1 MVGSALD
8 GMYLNYHWP
17 LTLVNLLNDLISNQQ
32 YAPNVPQLADLPV
45 ARVWFSQPRPSS
57 DPTQEVLTVNFKL
70 PLSVGEFSIE
80 IMRVACTFNVW
91 YKDRNNNW
99 IQMRDENYQPMT
111 ITLSS
116 SQEVAWYKYHVYTY
130 PIVAKAVQFRISR
143 NYDPTLGNQPFNI
156 GLRQGLIRRNI
167 YARSDGTQA
176 MEPEQDALGN
186 VIAKYIQDWDAPDA
200 IDDKPTTFWKCSPQ
214 PDSQAVV
221 SLYLDF
227 RNPDGTPQLIDS
239 LYLDPVYTNQNL
251 NVYYSTDDTVGTRK
265 LSPISL
271 PPDFDENT
279 QWTAGTGLID
289 ISDPD
294 QTSVYVVPMAI
305 GPQISQP
312 AWIGVVW
319 TPNFDSVTD
328 APPTNPTLFGVAPG
342 ISAVQMITI
351 NGTSTGGSFALSL
364 DGINYTTAPLD
375 DTSTGDDVQAALE
388 PLLGIGNI
396 MVAGDAGGPWTAS
409 FYGAYGQQPVP
420 LLQYTDSLTG
430 IPQPTITVTTVTAGV
445 FPPNAGGDQYWP
457 TLYFDCGAV
466 EVVLEFN
473 NGSADP
479 ILFSAPLYPPPAPG
493 IPLCIVAGWIYSD
506 PIPQVFISV
515 VLPDG
520 TSLVTTT
527 LPATNLPTQISFDGE
542 VGYKD
547 FQGIMSALVVKLDS
561 YTNAYQAF
569 QANPPVY
576 VNPDPVQPDPHTGKV
591 PSTTLDDAVLAV
603 DWTLQDMPC
612 GGGHA
617 SFYESKIWT
626 PIFANYVTQKGKY
639 YFPNPVLV
647 SYLQL
652 EFTNLTE
659 EPYPVYDSGIS
670 VMYQVFPISVT
681 QTQTAPP
688 ISAGILAVAGQIL
701 GGGIGSVNWLNANSI
716 NAAVNSIFNSTVSPI
731 TVQVGPGYTV
741 SSAQALPNS
750 VGSSAYGNTNE
761 IASPWIYRR
770 ELVNTAVLAS
780 QNLNNTL
787 YNIGSQVLN
796 PLINS
801 VTSTISGAFNSLIN
815 FTPSAT
821 SLPLQGT
828 DYWVVPGQTLALA
841 ANVMTGLTQA
851 FTTALNRKPATDYR
865 LRFLTTSVH
874 QYDIRTAV
882 RDAAIAYSAGVREVS
897 AFRTTYIAT
906 QDPPAFK
913 FAPYDP
919 NQWVFHNIVQLP
931 SGPISTAGVVYQIQN
946 PLFDTTLDNWDQA
959 QGSWSIDPGQ
969 GKYQYG
975 AATVTADGTEKE
987 LLSALVTAWPAV
999 TPGANFAL
1007 SVWVQWQDVI
1017 STGTPVVLA
1026 ASYYDIDG
1034 NFLSQDS
1041 TSVAVTGTSEPDGG
1055 LTSLWASGG
1064 GILVTLDGQI
1074 PDGAAQLKI
1083 GLVVQPAATAGQFW
1097 FDTVLLDSTDV
1108 VEGTIFIDLI
1118 TSSTFVKVDF
1128 EFTDSGTVRSDD
1140 MWAQADPFDT
1150 NISSTKLAYYTSTY
1164 PSTVPSG
1171 TWGDDNAKWADPTIM
1186 WGEPFA
1192 VVSINVD
1199 PNMNYTGKRVLHI
1212 TRAAGYGEA
1221 GVNIR
1226 QVTGFVPNGL
1236 ARLNCQFFKPVAD
1249 GDQVILRLRRLSDGV
1264 YIYQYTFNPDKIA
1277 GFWYLLQT
1285 PFFEIP
1291 DVADQ
1296 IYTLEVRVSGDA
1308 GGDFYLNDAWTDV
1321 AQIRYF
1327 ARLRGEGN
1335 FLHDVTA
1342 LRYAGLAIVSN
1353 TTPVNEVSCQ
1363 AAILSPNAWAYGAVL
1378 VPNYL
1383 K

>member
-17 LTLVNLLNDLISNQQ
+17 LSLVNLLNDLISNQQ

-57 DPTQEVLTVNFKL
+57 DPTQEILTINFKL
-70 PLSVGEFSIE
+70 PLSIGEFSIE

-111 ITLSS
+111 ITLAP
-116 SQEVAWYKYHVYTY
+116 SQEVSWYKYHVYTY
-130 PIVAKAVQFRISR
+130 PIVARAVQFRISR
-143 NYDPTLGNQPFNI
+143 NLDLTLGNRPFNI
-156 GLRQGLIRRNI
+156 GLRNGLIRRNI
-167 YARSDGTQA
+167 YARNDGTQA

-186 VIAKYIQDWDAPDA
+186 VITKYIQDWDAPDA

-214 PDSQAVV
+214 PGPDAVV

-227 RNPDGTPQLIDS
+227 RNPDGTPQLIDT

-271 PPDFDENT
+271 PPDLDENT
-279 QWTAGTGLID
+279 QWTAGIGLID
-289 ISDPD
+289 ISDPG
-294 QTSVYVVPMAI
+294 QTSVYVVPMAV

-319 TPNFDSVTD
+319 TPNFDPVTN
-328 APPTNPTLFGVAPG
+328 APPVNPTLFGVAPG
-342 ISAVQMITI
+342 ISAVQMISL
-351 NGTSTGGSFALSL
+351 NGTATGGSFALSL
-364 DGINYTTAPLD
+364 DVINYTGPLTDTA
-375 DTSTGDDVQAALE
+375 TGDDIQAALE
-388 PLLGIGNI
+388 SLLGIGNI
-396 MVAGDAGGPWTAS
+396 MVTGNAGGPWAAS
-409 FYGAYGQQPVP
+409 FYGALGQQPVP

-430 IPQPTITVTTVTAGV
+430 IPQPTIKVVTTVTGV

-457 TLYFDCGAV
+457 VLSFDCGAL
-466 EVVLEFN
+466 EVVLEFT
-473 NGSADP
+473 NGETP
-479 ILFSAPLYPPPAPG
+479 ILFSASLYPPPAPY
-493 IPLCIVAGWIYSD
+493 IPLRIVAGWVYSS
-506 PIPQVFISV
+506 PVPQVFLSV

-520 TSLVTTT
+520 TSLVNTT
-527 LPATNLPTQISFDGE
+527 LPAPNLPTKITFDGE

-547 FQGIMSALVVKLDS
+547 FQGVMTALVVKLDS
-561 YTNAYQAF
+561 YTNSYQAF
-569 QANPPVY
+569 QANPSVY
-576 VNPDPVQPDPHTGKV
+576 VNPDPVQPDPHTGRV
-591 PSTTLDDAVLAV
+591 PSTTLDDAILAV

-639 YFPNPVLV
+639 FFPHPVMV

-659 EPYPVYDSGIS
+659 EPYPVYDSGIN

-716 NAAVNSIFNSTVSPI
+716 TAAVNSIFNSTVSPI
-731 TVQVGPGYTV
+731 TVQVGPGYTTSTV
-741 SSAQALPNS
+741 PAVPNS

-761 IASPWIYRR
+761 ISSPWIYRR
-770 ELVNTAVLAS
+770 ELINTAVLAS
-780 QNLNNTL
+780 QNLNSML
-787 YNIGSQVLN
+787 YDTGSQVLN
-796 PLINS
+796 PLINN
-801 VTSTISGAFNSLIN
+801 VVGNIAGAFNTLIN

-828 DYWVVPGQTLALA
+828 DFWVVPGQTLALA

-851 FTTALNRKPATDYR
+851 LQTALNRKPATTYR

-882 RDAAIAYSAGVREVS
+882 RDAAIAYFAGVREVS
-897 AFRTTYIAT
+897 AFVTRYIAT
-906 QDPPAFK
+906 QDPPVFK
-913 FAPYDP
+913 FSLYDP
-919 NQWVFHNIVQLP
+919 QQWLYHNIVQLP
-931 SGPISTAGVVYQIQN
+931 SGPISTAGITYQIQN

-975 AATVTADGTEKE
+975 AATCTATGTEQE

-999 TPGANFAL
+999 TPGANFSL
-1007 SVWVQWQDVI
+1007 SVWVQWQHVT
-1017 STGTPVVLA
+1017 TGTPVMLA
-1026 ASYYDIDG
+1026 ANYYDADG
-1034 NFLSQDS
+1034 NFLNQDT
-1041 TSVAVTGTSEPDGG
+1041 TSITASG
-1055 LTSLWASGG
+1055 TSLWGSGHG
-1064 GILVTLDGQI
+1064 QLVTVNGQI
-1074 PDGAAQLKI
+1074 PNGAAELKI
-1083 GLVVQPAATAGQFW
+1083 GLVVGATTGAGQFW
-1097 FDTVLLDSTDV
+1097 FDTVLINSTDV
-1108 VEGTIFIDLI
+1108 VEGTVFTDLI

-1171 TWGDDNAKWADPTIM
+1171 TWGDDNAKWADPTIV
-1186 WGEPFA
+1186 WGEPRA

-1199 PNMNYTGKRVLHI
+1199 PNMNYNGKRVLHI

-1221 GVNIR
+1221 GINIR

-1327 ARLRGEGN
+1327 ARLGGEGN

-1342 LRYAGLAIVSN
+1342 LRYTGLAIVSN

-1363 AAILSPNAWAYGAVL
+1363 AAILSPTAWMYSATL
-1378 VPNYL
+1378 TPNYL

>member
-1 MVGSALD
+1 
-8 GMYLNYHWP
+8 
-17 LTLVNLLNDLISNQQ
+17 
-32 YAPNVPQLADLPV
+32 
-45 ARVWFSQPRPSS
+45 
-57 DPTQEVLTVNFKL
+57 
-70 PLSVGEFSIE
+70 
-80 IMRVACTFNVW
+80 MRVACTFNVW

-111 ITLSS
+111 ITLAP
-116 SQEVAWYKYHVYTY
+116 SQEVSWYKYHVYTY
-130 PIVAKAVQFRISR
+130 PIVARAVQFRISR
-143 NYDPTLGNQPFNI
+143 NLDLTLGNRPFNI
-156 GLRQGLIRRNI
+156 GLRNGLIRRNI
-167 YARSDGTQA
+167 YARNDGTQA

-186 VIAKYIQDWDAPDA
+186 VITKYIQDWDAPDA

-214 PDSQAVV
+214 PGPDAVV

-227 RNPDGTPQLIDS
+227 RNPDGTPQLIDT

-271 PPDFDENT
+271 PPDLDENT
-279 QWTAGTGLID
+279 QWTAGIGLID
-289 ISDPD
+289 ISDPG
-294 QTSVYVVPMAI
+294 QTSVYVVPMAV

-319 TPNFDSVTD
+319 TPNFDPVTN
-328 APPTNPTLFGVAPG
+328 APPVNPTLFGVAPG
-342 ISAVQMITI
+342 ISAVQMISL
-351 NGTSTGGSFALSL
+351 NGTATGGSFALSL
-364 DGINYTTAPLD
+364 DGINYTGPLTDTA
-375 DTSTGDDVQAALE
+375 TGDDIQAALE
-388 PLLGIGNI
+388 SLLGIGNI
-396 MVAGDAGGPWTAS
+396 MVTGNAGGPWAAS
-409 FYGAYGQQPVP
+409 FYGALGQQPVP

-430 IPQPTITVTTVTAGV
+430 IPQPTIKVVTTVTGV

-457 TLYFDCGAV
+457 VLSFDCGAL
-466 EVVLEFN
+466 EVVLEFT
-473 NGSADP
+473 NGETP
-479 ILFSAPLYPPPAPG
+479 ILFSASLYPPPAPY
-493 IPLCIVAGWIYSD
+493 IPLRIVAGWVYSS
-506 PIPQVFISV
+506 PVPQVFLSV

-520 TSLVTTT
+520 TSLVNTT
-527 LPATNLPTQISFDGE
+527 LPAPNLPTKITFDGE

-547 FQGIMSALVVKLDS
+547 FQGVMTALVVKLDS
-561 YTNAYQAF
+561 YTNSYQAF
-569 QANPPVY
+569 QANPSVY
-576 VNPDPVQPDPHTGKV
+576 VNPDPVQPDPHTGRV
-591 PSTTLDDAVLAV
+591 PSTTLDDAILAV

-639 YFPNPVLV
+639 FFPHPVMV

-659 EPYPVYDSGIS
+659 EPYPVYDSGIN

-716 NAAVNSIFNSTVSPI
+716 TAAVNSIFNSTVSPI
-731 TVQVGPGYTV
+731 TVQVGPGYTTSTV
-741 SSAQALPNS
+741 PAVPNS

-761 IASPWIYRR
+761 ISSPWIYRR
-770 ELVNTAVLAS
+770 ELINTAVLAS
-780 QNLNNTL
+780 QNLNSML
-787 YNIGSQVLN
+787 YDTGSQVLN
-796 PLINS
+796 PLINN
-801 VTSTISGAFNSLIN
+801 VVGNIAGAFNTLIN

-828 DYWVVPGQTLALA
+828 DFWVVPGQTLALA

-851 FTTALNRKPATDYR
+851 LQTALNRKPATTYR

-882 RDAAIAYSAGVREVS
+882 RDAAIAYFAGVREVS
-897 AFRTTYIAT
+897 AFVTRYIAT
-906 QDPPAFK
+906 QDPPVFK
-913 FAPYDP
+913 FSLYDP
-919 NQWVFHNIVQLP
+919 QQWLYHNIVQLP
-931 SGPISTAGVVYQIQN
+931 SGPISTAGITYQIQN

-987 LLSALVTAWPAV
+987 LLSALVTAWPEV

-1007 SVWVQWQDVI
+1007 SVWVQWQHVT
-1017 STGTPVVLA
+1017 TGTPVVLA
-1026 ASYYDIDG
+1026 ANYYDADG
-1034 NFLSQDS
+1034 NFLNQDT
-1041 TSVAVTGTSEPDGG
+1041 TSITASG
-1055 LTSLWASGG
+1055 TSLWGSGHG
-1064 GILVTLDGQI
+1064 QLVTVNGQI
-1074 PDGAAQLKI
+1074 PDGATELKI
-1083 GLVVQPAATAGQFW
+1083 GLVVGATTGAGQFW
-1097 FDTVLLDSTDV
+1097 FDTVLINSTDV
-1108 VEGTIFIDLI
+1108 VEGTVFTDLI

-1171 TWGDDNAKWADPTIM
+1171 TWGDDNAKWADPTIV
-1186 WGEPFA
+1186 WGEPRA

-1199 PNMNYTGKRVLHI
+1199 PNMNYNGKRVLHI

-1221 GVNIR
+1221 GINIR

-1249 GDQVILRLRRLSDGV
+1249 GDQVIVRLRRLSDGV
-1264 YIYQYTFNPDKIA
+1264 YIYQYTFDPDPIA

-1327 ARLRGEGN
+1327 ARLGGEGN

-1342 LRYAGLAIVSN
+1342 LRYTGLAIVSN

-1363 AAILSPNAWAYGAVL
+1363 AAILSPTAWMYSATL
-1378 VPNYL
+1378 TPNYL

>member
-1 MVGSALD
+1 MSRGLGDV
-8 GMYLNYHWP
+8 
-17 LTLVNLLNDLISNQQ
+17 
-32 YAPNVPQLADLPV
+32 
-45 ARVWFSQPRPSS
+45 
-57 DPTQEVLTVNFKL
+57 
-70 PLSVGEFSIE
+70 
-80 IMRVACTFNVW
+80 
-91 YKDRNNNW
+91 YKR
-99 IQMRDENYQPMT
+99 Q
-111 ITLSS
+111 
-116 SQEVAWYKYHVYTY
+116 VYTY
-130 PIVAKAVQFRISR
+130 PIVARAVQFRISR
-143 NYDPTLGNQPFNI
+143 NLDLTLGNRPFNI
-156 GLRQGLIRRNI
+156 GLRNGLIRRNI
-167 YARSDGTQA
+167 YARNDGTQA

-186 VIAKYIQDWDAPDA
+186 VITKYIQDWDAPDA

-214 PDSQAVV
+214 PGPDAVV

-227 RNPDGTPQLIDS
+227 RNPDGTPQLIDT

-271 PPDFDENT
+271 PPDLDENT
-279 QWTAGTGLID
+279 QWTAGIGLID
-289 ISDPD
+289 ISDPG
-294 QTSVYVVPMAI
+294 QTSVYVVPMAV

-319 TPNFDSVTD
+319 TPNFDPVTN
-328 APPTNPTLFGVAPG
+328 APPVNPTLFGVAPG
-342 ISAVQMITI
+342 ISAVQMISL
-351 NGTSTGGSFALSL
+351 NGTATGGSFALSL
-364 DGINYTTAPLD
+364 DGINYTGPLTDTA
-375 DTSTGDDVQAALE
+375 TGDDIQAALE
-388 PLLGIGNI
+388 SLLGIGNI
-396 MVAGDAGGPWTAS
+396 MVTGNAGGPWAAS
-409 FYGAYGQQPVP
+409 FYGALGQQPVP

-430 IPQPTITVTTVTAGV
+430 IPQPTIKVVTTVTGV

-457 TLYFDCGAV
+457 VLSFDCGAL
-466 EVVLEFN
+466 EVVLEFT
-473 NGSADP
+473 NGETP
-479 ILFSAPLYPPPAPG
+479 ILFSASLYPPPAPY
-493 IPLCIVAGWIYSD
+493 IPLRIVAGWVYSS
-506 PIPQVFISV
+506 PVPQVFLSV

-520 TSLVTTT
+520 TSLVNTT
-527 LPATNLPTQISFDGE
+527 LPAPNLPTKITFDGE

-547 FQGIMSALVVKLDS
+547 FQGVMTALVVKLDS
-561 YTNAYQAF
+561 YTNSYQAF
-569 QANPPVY
+569 QANPSVY
-576 VNPDPVQPDPHTGKV
+576 VNPDPVQPDPHTGRV
-591 PSTTLDDAVLAV
+591 PSTTLDDAILAV

-639 YFPNPVLV
+639 FFPHPVMV

-659 EPYPVYDSGIS
+659 EPYPVYDSGIN

-716 NAAVNSIFNSTVSPI
+716 TAAVNSIFNSTVSPI
-731 TVQVGPGYTV
+731 TVQVGPGYTTSTV
-741 SSAQALPNS
+741 PAVPNS

-761 IASPWIYRR
+761 ISSPWIYRR
-770 ELVNTAVLAS
+770 ELINTAVLAS
-780 QNLNNTL
+780 QNLNSML
-787 YNIGSQVLN
+787 YDTGSQVLN
-796 PLINS
+796 PLINN
-801 VTSTISGAFNSLIN
+801 VVGNIAGAFNTLIN

-828 DYWVVPGQTLALA
+828 DFWVVPGQTLALA

-851 FTTALNRKPATDYR
+851 LQTALNRKPATTYR

-882 RDAAIAYSAGVREVS
+882 RDAAIAYFAGVREVS
-897 AFRTTYIAT
+897 AFVTRYIAT
-906 QDPPAFK
+906 QDPPVFK
-913 FAPYDP
+913 FSLYDP
-919 NQWVFHNIVQLP
+919 QQWLYHNIVQLP
-931 SGPISTAGVVYQIQN
+931 SGPISTAGITYQIQN

-987 LLSALVTAWPAV
+987 LLSALVTAWPEV

-1007 SVWVQWQDVI
+1007 SVWVQWQHVT
-1017 STGTPVVLA
+1017 TGTPVVLA
-1026 ASYYDIDG
+1026 ANYYDADG
-1034 NFLSQDS
+1034 NFLNQDT
-1041 TSVAVTGTSEPDGG
+1041 TSITASG
-1055 LTSLWASGG
+1055 TSLWGSGHG
-1064 GILVTLDGQI
+1064 QLVTVNGQI
-1074 PDGAAQLKI
+1074 PDGATELKI
-1083 GLVVQPAATAGQFW
+1083 GLVVGATTGAGQFW
-1097 FDTVLLDSTDV
+1097 FDTVLINSTDV
-1108 VEGTIFIDLI
+1108 VEGTVFTDLI
-1118 TSSTFVKVDF
+1118 TSSTFVKVNF

-1140 MWAQADPFDT
+1140 MWAQADPLDT

-1171 TWGDDNAKWADPTIM
+1171 TWGDDNAKWADPTIV

-1199 PNMNYTGKRVLHI
+1199 PNMNYNGKRVLHI

-1226 QVTGFVPNGL
+1226 QVTGFVPNAL

-1264 YIYQYTFNPDKIA
+1264 YIYQHTFNPDKIA

-1291 DVADQ
+1291 DVPDQ

-1327 ARLRGEGN
+1327 ARLGGEGN

>member
-57 DPTQEVLTVNFKL
+57 DPTQEILTINFKL
-70 PLSVGEFSIE
+70 PLSIGEFSIE

-111 ITLSS
+111 ITLAP
-116 SQEVAWYKYHVYTY
+116 SQEVSWYKYHVYTY
-130 PIVAKAVQFRISR
+130 PIVARAVQFRISR
-143 NYDPTLGNQPFNI
+143 NLDLTLGNRPFNI
-156 GLRQGLIRRNI
+156 GLRNGLIRRNI
-167 YARSDGTQA
+167 YARNDGTQA

-186 VIAKYIQDWDAPDA
+186 VITKYIQDWDAPDA

-214 PDSQAVV
+214 PGPDAVV

-227 RNPDGTPQLIDS
+227 RNPDGTPQLIDT

-271 PPDFDENT
+271 PPDLDENT
-279 QWTAGTGLID
+279 QWTAGIGLID
-289 ISDPD
+289 ISDPG
-294 QTSVYVVPMAI
+294 QTSVYVVPMAV

-319 TPNFDSVTD
+319 TPNFDPVTN
-328 APPTNPTLFGVAPG
+328 APPVNPTLFGVAPG
-342 ISAVQMITI
+342 ISAVQMISL
-351 NGTSTGGSFALSL
+351 NGTATGGSFALSL
-364 DGINYTTAPLD
+364 DGINYTGPLTDTA
-375 DTSTGDDVQAALE
+375 TGDDIQAALE
-388 PLLGIGNI
+388 SLLGIGNI
-396 MVAGDAGGPWTAS
+396 MVTGNAGGPWAAS
-409 FYGAYGQQPVP
+409 FYGALGQQPVP

-430 IPQPTITVTTVTAGV
+430 IPQPTIKVVTTVTGV

-457 TLYFDCGAV
+457 VLSFDCGAL
-466 EVVLEFN
+466 EVVLEFT
-473 NGSADP
+473 NGETP
-479 ILFSAPLYPPPAPG
+479 ILFSASLYPPPAPY
-493 IPLCIVAGWIYSD
+493 IPLRIVAGWVYSS
-506 PIPQVFISV
+506 PVPQVFLSV

-520 TSLVTTT
+520 TSLVNTT
-527 LPATNLPTQISFDGE
+527 LPAPNLPTKITFDGE

-547 FQGIMSALVVKLDS
+547 FQGVMTALVVKLDS
-561 YTNAYQAF
+561 YTNSYQAF
-569 QANPPVY
+569 QANPSVY
-576 VNPDPVQPDPHTGKV
+576 VNPDPVQPDPHTGRV
-591 PSTTLDDAVLAV
+591 PSTTLDDAILAV

-639 YFPNPVLV
+639 FFPHPVMV

-659 EPYPVYDSGIS
+659 EPYPVYDSGIN

-716 NAAVNSIFNSTVSPI
+716 TAAVNSIFNSTVSPI
-731 TVQVGPGYTV
+731 TVQVGPGYTTSTV
-741 SSAQALPNS
+741 PAVPNS

-761 IASPWIYRR
+761 ISSPWIYRR
-770 ELVNTAVLAS
+770 ELINTAVLAS
-780 QNLNNTL
+780 QNLNSML
-787 YNIGSQVLN
+787 YDTGSQVLN
-796 PLINS
+796 PLINN
-801 VTSTISGAFNSLIN
+801 VVGNIAGAFNTLIN

-828 DYWVVPGQTLALA
+828 DFWVVPGQTLALA

-851 FTTALNRKPATDYR
+851 LQTALNRKPATTYR

-882 RDAAIAYSAGVREVS
+882 RDAAIAYFAGVREVS
-897 AFRTTYIAT
+897 AFVTRYIAT
-906 QDPPAFK
+906 QDPPVFK
-913 FAPYDP
+913 FSLYDP
-919 NQWVFHNIVQLP
+919 QQWLYHNIVQLP
-931 SGPISTAGVVYQIQN
+931 SGPISTAGITYQIQN

-987 LLSALVTAWPAV
+987 LLSALVTAWPEV

-1007 SVWVQWQDVI
+1007 SVWVQWQHVT
-1017 STGTPVVLA
+1017 TGTPVVLA
-1026 ASYYDIDG
+1026 ANYYDADG
-1034 NFLSQDS
+1034 NFLNQDT
-1041 TSVAVTGTSEPDGG
+1041 TSITASG
-1055 LTSLWASGG
+1055 TSLWGSGHG
-1064 GILVTLDGQI
+1064 QLVTVNGQI
-1074 PDGAAQLKI
+1074 PDGATELKI
-1083 GLVVQPAATAGQFW
+1083 GLVVGATTGAGQFW
-1097 FDTVLLDSTDV
+1097 FDTVLINSTDV
-1108 VEGTIFIDLI
+1108 VEGTVFTDLI

-1171 TWGDDNAKWADPTIM
+1171 TWGDDNAKWADPTIV
-1186 WGEPFA
+1186 WGEPRA

-1199 PNMNYTGKRVLHI
+1199 PNMNYNGKRVLHI

-1221 GVNIR
+1221 GINIR

-1249 GDQVILRLRRLSDGV
+1249 GDQVIVRLRRLSDGV
-1264 YIYQYTFNPDKIA
+1264 YIYQYTFDPDPIA

-1327 ARLRGEGN
+1327 ARLGGEGN

-1342 LRYAGLAIVSN
+1342 LRYTGLAIVSN

-1363 AAILSPNAWAYGAVL
+1363 AAILSPTAWMYSATL
-1378 VPNYL
+1378 TPNYL

>member
-1 MVGSALD
+1 M
-8 GMYLNYHWP
+8 
-17 LTLVNLLNDLISNQQ
+17 
-32 YAPNVPQLADLPV
+32 
-45 ARVWFSQPRPSS
+45 
-57 DPTQEVLTVNFKL
+57 
-70 PLSVGEFSIE
+70 
-80 IMRVACTFNVW
+80 
-91 YKDRNNNW
+91 
-99 IQMRDENYQPMT
+99 
-111 ITLSS
+111 
-116 SQEVAWYKYHVYTY
+116 
-130 PIVAKAVQFRISR
+130 
-143 NYDPTLGNQPFNI
+143 GNRPFNI
-156 GLRQGLIRRNI
+156 GLRNGLIRRNI
-167 YARSDGTQA
+167 YARNDGTQA

-186 VIAKYIQDWDAPDA
+186 VITKYIQDWDAPDA

-214 PDSQAVV
+214 PGPDAVV

-227 RNPDGTPQLIDS
+227 RNPDGTPQLIDT

-271 PPDFDENT
+271 PPDLDENT
-279 QWTAGTGLID
+279 QWTAGIGLID
-289 ISDPD
+289 ISDPG
-294 QTSVYVVPMAI
+294 QTSVYVVPMAV

-319 TPNFDSVTD
+319 TPNFDPVTN
-328 APPTNPTLFGVAPG
+328 APPVNPTLFGVAPG
-342 ISAVQMITI
+342 ISAVQMISL
-351 NGTSTGGSFALSL
+351 NGTATGGSFALSL
-364 DGINYTTAPLD
+364 DGINYTGPLTDTA
-375 DTSTGDDVQAALE
+375 TGDDIQAALE
-388 PLLGIGNI
+388 SLLGIGNI
-396 MVAGDAGGPWTAS
+396 MVTGNAGGPWAAS
-409 FYGAYGQQPVP
+409 FYGALGQQPVP

-430 IPQPTITVTTVTAGV
+430 IPQPTIKVVTTVTGV

-457 TLYFDCGAV
+457 VLSFDCGAL
-466 EVVLEFN
+466 EVVLEFT
-473 NGSADP
+473 NGETP
-479 ILFSAPLYPPPAPG
+479 ILFSASLYPPPAPY
-493 IPLCIVAGWIYSD
+493 IPLRIVAGWVYSS
-506 PIPQVFISV
+506 PVPQVFLSV

-520 TSLVTTT
+520 TSLVNTT
-527 LPATNLPTQISFDGE
+527 LPAPNLPTKITFDGE

-547 FQGIMSALVVKLDS
+547 FQGVMTALVVKLDS
-561 YTNAYQAF
+561 YTNSYQAF
-569 QANPPVY
+569 QANPSVY
-576 VNPDPVQPDPHTGKV
+576 VNPDPVQPDPHTGRV
-591 PSTTLDDAVLAV
+591 PSTTLDDAILAV

-639 YFPNPVLV
+639 FFPHPVMV

-659 EPYPVYDSGIS
+659 EPYPVYDSGIN

-716 NAAVNSIFNSTVSPI
+716 TAAVNSIFNSTVSPI
-731 TVQVGPGYTV
+731 TVQVGPGYTTSTV
-741 SSAQALPNS
+741 PAVPNS

-761 IASPWIYRR
+761 ISSPWIYRR
-770 ELVNTAVLAS
+770 ELINTAVLAS
-780 QNLNNTL
+780 QNLNSML
-787 YNIGSQVLN
+787 YDTGSQVLN
-796 PLINS
+796 PLINN
-801 VTSTISGAFNSLIN
+801 VVGNIAGAFNTLIN

-828 DYWVVPGQTLALA
+828 DFWVVPGQTLALA

-851 FTTALNRKPATDYR
+851 LQTALNRKPATTYR

-882 RDAAIAYSAGVREVS
+882 RDAAIAYFAGVREVS
-897 AFRTTYIAT
+897 AFVTRYIAT
-906 QDPPAFK
+906 QDPPVFK
-913 FAPYDP
+913 FSLYDP
-919 NQWVFHNIVQLP
+919 QQWLYHNIVQLP
-931 SGPISTAGVVYQIQN
+931 SGPISTAGITYQIQN

-987 LLSALVTAWPAV
+987 LLSALVTAWPEV

-1007 SVWVQWQDVI
+1007 SVWVQWQHVT
-1017 STGTPVVLA
+1017 TGTPVVLA
-1026 ASYYDIDG
+1026 ANYYDADG
-1034 NFLSQDS
+1034 NFLNQDT
-1041 TSVAVTGTSEPDGG
+1041 TSITASG
-1055 LTSLWASGG
+1055 TSLWGSGHG
-1064 GILVTLDGQI
+1064 QLVTVNGQI
-1074 PDGAAQLKI
+1074 PDGATELKI
-1083 GLVVQPAATAGQFW
+1083 GLVVGATTGAGQFW
-1097 FDTVLLDSTDV
+1097 FDTVLINSTDV
-1108 VEGTIFIDLI
+1108 VEGTVFTDLI
-1118 TSSTFVKVDF
+1118 TSSTFVKVNF

-1140 MWAQADPFDT
+1140 MWAQADPLDT

-1171 TWGDDNAKWADPTIM
+1171 TWGDDNAKWADPTIV

-1199 PNMNYTGKRVLHI
+1199 PNMNYNGKRVLHI

-1226 QVTGFVPNGL
+1226 QVTGFVPNAL

-1264 YIYQYTFNPDKIA
+1264 YIYQHTFNPDKIA

-1291 DVADQ
+1291 DVPDQ

-1327 ARLRGEGN
+1327 ARLGGEGN

>member
-57 DPTQEVLTVNFKL
+57 DPTQEILTINFKL
-70 PLSVGEFSIE
+70 PLSIGEFSIE

-111 ITLSS
+111 ITLAP
-116 SQEVAWYKYHVYTY
+116 SQEVSWYKYHVYTY
-130 PIVAKAVQFRISR
+130 PIVARAVQFRISR
-143 NYDPTLGNQPFNI
+143 NLDLTLGNRPFNI
-156 GLRQGLIRRNI
+156 GLRNGLIRRNI
-167 YARSDGTQA
+167 YARNDGTQA

-186 VIAKYIQDWDAPDA
+186 VITKYIQDWDAPDA

-214 PDSQAVV
+214 PGPDAVV

-227 RNPDGTPQLIDS
+227 RNPDGTPQLIDT

-271 PPDFDENT
+271 PPDLDENT
-279 QWTAGTGLID
+279 QWTAGIGLID
-289 ISDPD
+289 ISDPG
-294 QTSVYVVPMAI
+294 QTSVYVVPMAV

-319 TPNFDSVTD
+319 TPNFDPVTN
-328 APPTNPTLFGVAPG
+328 APPVNPTLFGVAPG
-342 ISAVQMITI
+342 ISAVQMISL
-351 NGTSTGGSFALSL
+351 NGTATGGSFALSL
-364 DGINYTTAPLD
+364 DGINYTGPLTDTA
-375 DTSTGDDVQAALE
+375 TGDDIQAALE
-388 PLLGIGNI
+388 SLLGIGNI
-396 MVAGDAGGPWTAS
+396 MVTGNAGGPWAAS
-409 FYGAYGQQPVP
+409 FYGALGQQPVP

-430 IPQPTITVTTVTAGV
+430 IPQPTIKVVTTVTGV

-457 TLYFDCGAV
+457 VLSFDCGAL
-466 EVVLEFN
+466 EVVLEFT
-473 NGSADP
+473 NGETP
-479 ILFSAPLYPPPAPG
+479 ILFSASLYPPPAPY
-493 IPLCIVAGWIYSD
+493 IPLRIVAGWVYSS
-506 PIPQVFISV
+506 PVPQVFLSV

-520 TSLVTTT
+520 TSLVNTT
-527 LPATNLPTQISFDGE
+527 LPAPNLPTKITFDGE

-547 FQGIMSALVVKLDS
+547 FQGVMTALVVKLDS
-561 YTNAYQAF
+561 YTNSYQAF
-569 QANPPVY
+569 QANPSVY
-576 VNPDPVQPDPHTGKV
+576 VNPDPVQPDPHTGRV
-591 PSTTLDDAVLAV
+591 PSTTLDDAILAV

-639 YFPNPVLV
+639 FFPHPVMV

-659 EPYPVYDSGIS
+659 EPYPVYDSGIN

-701 GGGIGSVNWLNANSI
+701 GGGIGS
-716 NAAVNSIFNSTVSPI
+716 AAVNSIFNSTVSPI
-731 TVQVGPGYTV
+731 TVQVGPGYTTSTV
-741 SSAQALPNS
+741 PAVPNS

-761 IASPWIYRR
+761 ISSPWIYRR
-770 ELVNTAVLAS
+770 ELINTAVLAS
-780 QNLNNTL
+780 QNLNSML
-787 YNIGSQVLN
+787 YDTGSQVLN
-796 PLINS
+796 PLINN
-801 VTSTISGAFNSLIN
+801 VVGNIAGAFNTLIN

-828 DYWVVPGQTLALA
+828 DFWVVPGQTLALA

-851 FTTALNRKPATDYR
+851 LQTALNRKPATTYR

-882 RDAAIAYSAGVREVS
+882 RDAAIAYFAGVREVS
-897 AFRTTYIAT
+897 AFVTRYIAT
-906 QDPPAFK
+906 QDPPVFK
-913 FAPYDP
+913 FSLYDP
-919 NQWVFHNIVQLP
+919 QQWLYHNIVQLP
-931 SGPISTAGVVYQIQN
+931 SGPISTAGITYQIQN

-987 LLSALVTAWPAV
+987 LLSALVTAWPEV

-1007 SVWVQWQDVI
+1007 SVWVQWQHVT
-1017 STGTPVVLA
+1017 TGTPVVLA
-1026 ASYYDIDG
+1026 ANYYDADG
-1034 NFLSQDS
+1034 NFLNQDT
-1041 TSVAVTGTSEPDGG
+1041 TSITASG
-1055 LTSLWASGG
+1055 TSLWGSGHG
-1064 GILVTLDGQI
+1064 QLVTVNGQI
-1074 PDGAAQLKI
+1074 PDGATELKI
-1083 GLVVQPAATAGQFW
+1083 GLVVGATTGAGQFW
-1097 FDTVLLDSTDV
+1097 FDTVLINSTDV
-1108 VEGTIFIDLI
+1108 VEGTVFTDLI
-1118 TSSTFVKVDF
+1118 TSSTFVKVNF

-1140 MWAQADPFDT
+1140 MWAQADPLDT

-1171 TWGDDNAKWADPTIM
+1171 TWGDDNAKWADPTIV

-1199 PNMNYTGKRVLHI
+1199 PNMNYNGKRVLHI

-1226 QVTGFVPNGL
+1226 QVTGFVPNAL

-1264 YIYQYTFNPDKIA
+1264 YIYQHTFNPDKIA

-1291 DVADQ
+1291 DVPDQ

-1327 ARLRGEGN
+1327 ARLGGEGN